1 MDRETK
7 VIQAFV
13 GLADTL
19 VDDYDVT
26 DLLHELVGHCV
37 EFLGSDAVGML
48 LADQRGGLQVV
59 ASSTERTR
67 LLELFQLQNN
77 EGPCLDCYQ
86 IGEPVLVPDL
96 LSAAERWPQFVFV
109 ALEEGFRSVH
119 ALPLRLRN
127 ETIGAIN
134 LFSFSSGALTDE
146 DLLLGRALADVATI
160 GILQERAIRRTETL
174 SEQLQGAL
182 NSRVIIEQAKGVLSE
197 RGGLDMDMA
206 FALLRRYARDNN
218 LHLREVAR
226 GVVDGTLSIDQVIDP
241 IRNKPKRTRV
251 EVRG

>member
-1 MDRETK
+1 MDRESK

-26 DLLHELVGHCV
+26 DLLHELVGHYV
-37 EFLGSDAVGML
+37 ELLGSDAVGML
-48 LADQRGGLQVV
+48 LADQRGGLQVI

-77 EGPCLDCYQ
+77 EGPCLDCFQ
-86 IGEPVLVPDL
+86 TGEPVLVPDL
-96 LSAAERWPQFVFV
+96 LTEADRWPHFVFV

-134 LFSFSSGALTDE
+134 LFSFTSGSLTVE
-146 DLLLGRALADVATI
+146 DLRLGRALADVATI

-174 SEQLQGAL
+174 TEQLQGAL
-182 NSRVIIEQAKGVLSE
+182 NSRVIIEQAKGVLAE
-197 RGGLDMDMA
+197 RGSLDMDTA
-206 FALLRRYARDNN
+206 FALLRHYARDHN

-226 GVVDGTLSIDQVIDP
+226 SVVEGALETDEVIGP
-241 IRNKPKRTRV
+241 IHKGGHEGSN
-251 EVRG
+251 